1 MPLIDKEN
9 ILATQYMYV
18 QRIEHLRTKVTRIV
32 NRGLQLGE
40 VYETETMFALD
51 EIEKELEGIDE
62 CLEVLKHLLWQS

>member
-18 QRIEHLRTKVTRIV
+18 QRIEHLRTEVTRIV
-32 NRGLQLGE
+32 NRGLHLGE

>member
-1 MPLIDKEN
+1 MPLIDKDN

-18 QRIEHLRTKVTRIV
+18 QRIEYLRTEVTRIV

-51 EIEKELEGIDE
+51 EIEKELEYIDE
-62 CLEVLKHLLWQS
+62 CLEILKYLLWQN